1 MQQNRVGWHFQRGT
15 EMHHLICLLE
25 KVNILL
31 VNKFYIKVISK
42 INVDIILVIFEER
55 QCVGMITNGLVVGVN
70 YP

>member
-1 MQQNRVGWHFQRGT
+1 
-15 EMHHLICLLE
+15 MHHLICLLE

-55 QCVGMITNGLVVGVN
+55 QCVGMIANGLVVGVN